1 MESLNQNK
9 DFTEK
14 TDVQQETSN
23 IARDQNKQTDVIKGE
38 KDQQSSGTKSDDKFH
53 TDNKELKDYDN
64 RMDNQTDDYKT
75 DSVPNNMT
83 MNETTAV
90 TKNKSNA
97 DKEHIALITP
107 NSSTEHQS
115 RFSSDHEMAL
125 DLQRDTGTDNYF
137 TDANTEESGH
147 STSKNEDQKD
157 YQTSKK
163 SVDDVNDEDYIAKRV
178 HEDHGQTDVT
188 IITRS
193 RSSLP
198 RAIDILTDDEKRTSK
213 TVKIDKTTTDKGEPF
228 PLKSGYESDTDTE
241 TPSKR
246 ELETKK
252 KDEQRKS
259 EDEALA
265 DPSAQHIVTKKR
277 KDSRDEHKEQDT
289 LKQNNLDMGGSRKQE
304 TNRGYGSKTTG
315 VSQSKAKYESSKN
328 TQPTPTRTKT
338 PISISATRTA
348 SPRVIAEQEKSKNPR
363 MARSA
368 GPFGR
373 QAYYRNTSSV
383 ASTRSPSRWSRPR
396 TCGYRAGEFLMHS
409 ATLYFVI

>member
-38 KDQQSSGTKSDDKFH
+38 KDQQSSATKSDDKLH

-64 RMDNQTDDYKT
+64 KTDNQTDDYKT

-97 DKEHIALITP
+97 DKEHITP

-125 DLQRDTGTDNYF
+125 DLQRDAGTDNYF

-157 YQTSKK
+157 AQTSRK

-178 HEDHGQTDVT
+178 HEDHGQTDIT

-246 ELETKK
+246 EQESKK
-252 KDEQRKS
+252 KDDQRKN

-277 KDSRDEHKEQDT
+277 KDSREEHKEQDT
-289 LKQNNLDMGGSRKQE
+289 LKQNNLDKVDSRKQE

-315 VSQSKAKYESSKN
+315 VSQSKAKYDSSKN

-348 SPRVIAEQEKSKNPR
+348 SPRVIAEQEKAKNPR
-363 MARSA
+363 MAKSA
-368 GPFGR
+368 GPLGR

>member
-9 DFTEK
+9 DLTEK
-14 TDVQQETSN
+14 TDVQQETSY
-23 IARDQNKQTDVIKGE
+23 IARDQNKQTDVIKSE
-38 KDQQSSGTKSDDKFH
+38 EDQQSSGTKSDDKLH

-64 RMDNQTDDYKT
+64 KTDNQTDDYKT
-75 DSVPNNMT
+75 GSVPNNM
-83 MNETTAV
+83 

-97 DKEHIALITP
+97 DKEQIALITP
-107 NSSTEHQS
+107 NTEHQS
-115 RFSSDHEMAL
+115 RFSSDHELAL

-137 TDANTEESGH
+137 TDANNEESGQ
-147 STSKNEDQKD
+147 SSLKYIDGKYTR
-157 YQTSKK
+157 TSKK
-163 SVDDVNDEDYIAKRV
+163 SVDDVNDEDDIAKRV

-198 RAIDILTDDEKRTSK
+198 RATDILTDDEKRTSR
-213 TVKIDKTTTDKGEPF
+213 TVKIDKTTTDRGEPF

-246 ELETKK
+246 EHETKK

-289 LKQNNLDMGGSRKQE
+289 FKQNNLDLGGSRKHE

-315 VSQSKAKYESSKN
+315 VSQSKPKYEISKN

-363 MARSA
+363 MAKSA
-368 GPFGR
+368 GPLGR
-373 QAYYRNTSSV
+373 QAYNRNTSSV